1 MSLGASLFVLLFGF
15 PSQEDKLAATK
26 GSNHWIMDLGNLEM
40 GARLIFTAAAL
51 CDLWS
56 MRTVDNMPISF

>member
-1 MSLGASLFVLLFGF
+1 M
-15 PSQEDKLAATK
+15 QEDKHAATK
-26 GSNHWIMDLGNLEM
+26 GSNRWIMDIGNVEL

-56 MRTVDNMPISF
+56 MKMVDNISTHPL